1 MLVWPWVSVVV
12 ALASVAVALY
22 ALRTNGKREL
32 RSFNRKLLTDH
43 VTAVLVLVDVELSRL
58 GSGSMSS
65 DGFDV
70 SGTRYMELSYQL
82 LSHKTVIEVVSPSCA
97 QAITDSVDRI
107 SKFRSDTDGTP
118 YPLLGAMHNG
128 LALMRGQ
135 LLVTHLRAVSHP
147 HLDEKE
153 IAKRAA
159 ELKAPLDAERLGQLS
174 GPGLTENPE

>member
-65 DGFDV
+65 DGF
-70 SGTRYMELSYQL
+70 ST
-82 LSHKTVIEVVSPSCA
+82 
-97 QAITDSVDRI
+97 
-107 SKFRSDTDGTP
+107 
-118 YPLLGAMHNG
+118 
-128 LALMRGQ
+128 
-135 LLVTHLRAVSHP
+135 LR
-147 HLDEKE
+147 
-153 IAKRAA
+153 
-159 ELKAPLDAERLGQLS
+159 
-174 GPGLTENPE
+174 